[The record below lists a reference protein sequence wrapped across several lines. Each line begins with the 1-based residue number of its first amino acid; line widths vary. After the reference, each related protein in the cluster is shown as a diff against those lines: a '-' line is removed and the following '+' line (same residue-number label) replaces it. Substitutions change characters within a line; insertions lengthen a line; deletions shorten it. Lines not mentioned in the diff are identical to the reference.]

1 MKPKKFNKIINSVL
15 SEQSRPD
22 DYSDKQIDASAING
36 LMQDYIDNGDRS
48 VLVDILNHLYK
59 PVLGDMISNTFSDSF
74 INLIQSNYE
83 NLETTA
89 QSFLSD
95 ERINAVRQAV
105 DTSANERVQPVG
117 EQVDR
122 EEDVIDDTA
131 ETPTDDVSSTDEQ
144 GIDDQSYVSGIQ
156 EEMGDILL
164 NFLEPVK
171 MIATTFIKIFDTNVL
186 NGLSQSFESLE
197 RDIDKNLAEK
207 FINKIDENFE
217 ANNMIT
223 SYENIFSMFSGV
235 MDDDNESSV
244 NNESLILMNYKSY
257 AVLSEKKNG
266 KLNNIKTFIGALGV
280 GLSTVGRKLLGLGG
294 VVAGLFFISNMLKG
308 ILKIVM
314 LSPLSILTFAVDF
327 LKKYG
332 STLLTKLFFPL
343 GSLMMGANII
353 RVGQASIN
361 VGERINALIASVFNF
376 LVDALGKVIATAVE
390 LVKGSARQAGVDTR
404 RQNKP
409 RTP

>member
-144 GIDDQSYVSGIQ
+144 GIDDQSKMYVSGIQ

-197 RDIDKNLAEK
+197 RDIDKDLTEK

-217 ANNMIT
+217 ANNMIA

-257 AVLSEKKNG
+257 AVLSEGIRN
-266 KLNNIKTFIGALGV
+266 FFRALGV
-280 GLSTVGRKLLGLGG
+280 GLSATGRRLLGLGG
-294 VVAGLFFISNMLKG
+294 VVGGLFFISNMLKG